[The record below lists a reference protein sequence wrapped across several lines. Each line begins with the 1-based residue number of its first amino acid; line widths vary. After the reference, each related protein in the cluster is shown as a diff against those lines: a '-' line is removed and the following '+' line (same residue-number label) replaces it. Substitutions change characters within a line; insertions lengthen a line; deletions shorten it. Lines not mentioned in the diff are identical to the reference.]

1 MLLHDYLKLKA
12 AILTKAKAD
21 IDNLL
26 TEIADPNMKEAVDDW
41 DLGDPI
47 TDNYPQV
54 DQEKEAEASDGTFHG
69 PKASTSEVG
78 GPHNPEPSIE
88 VPIPPV
94 AGHPANLA
102 ADASVKPE
110 DNTNQPVL

>member
-26 TEIADPNMKEAVDDW
+26 TEIADPKMKEAVDDW

-54 DQEKEAEASDGTFHG
+54 DQEKKEAVADQKNSIPEET
-69 PKASTSEVG
+69 KA
-78 GPHNPEPSIE
+78 PLEP
-88 VPIPPV
+88 VIPPV
-94 AGHPANLA
+94 VAQPTTPGPDA
-102 ADASVKPE
+102 ADS
-110 DNTNQPVL
+110 TNHTV